1 VAKGRA
7 REARWRSIPPHIESQ
22 DHLVDPKLH
31 RRMTKMTKP
40 QAFERARSLLTAGM
54 IAAAAVFAAATGTH
68 AQSAVQPLQLQRLSP
83 AERELQGQDL
93 QYQQPVQIQ
102 NQQQQLQMNL
112 QQEQQD
118 LMRSPSPQPFQV
130 QPQLRP

>member
-1 VAKGRA
+1 V
-7 REARWRSIPPHIESQ
+7 I
-22 DHLVDPKLH
+22 V
-31 RRMTKMTKP
+31 
-40 QAFERARSLLTAGM
+40 
-54 IAAAAVFAAATGTH
+54 IAAVSAAATGAH

-102 NQQQQLQMNL
+102 NQQQQFQMNL
-112 QQEQQD
+112 QQRQQE
-118 LMRSPSPQPFQV
+118 LMQSPPPQPFQI